1 VRVNSYATVDD
12 CILFEGVNVGR
23 HSRIRRAII
32 DKNVQL
38 PPDTVI
44 GYDIEED
51 RKRGFTV
58 SENGIVVISKAES
71 PESFSARQT
80 RK

>member
-1 VRVNSYATVDD
+1 
-12 CILFEGVNVGR
+12 
-23 HSRIRRAII
+23 
-32 DKNVQL
+32 VQL